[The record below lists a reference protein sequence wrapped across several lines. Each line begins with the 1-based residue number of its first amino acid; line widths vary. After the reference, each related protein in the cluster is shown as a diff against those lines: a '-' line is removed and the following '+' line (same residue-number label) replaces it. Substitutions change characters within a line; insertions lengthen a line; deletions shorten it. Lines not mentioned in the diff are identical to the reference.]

1 MRPLMQRHCTVLGIA
16 LGSLLLYACPPDDG
30 AVPAP
35 VITLERAPGAAA
47 PGATSATAA
56 PKPISGAA
64 VDAANGVN
72 ERVQVCILLPDAG
85 DSEAEGAEMR
95 RGMAIA
101 QAQVK
106 AEKWRTRTIEWL
118 EKDTKSTEAGA
129 VAAYHECM
137 LQGTPIII
145 GPVHPA
151 AVTATIPIAASHNV
165 VLIVPD
171 LGAAQPARWNDNL
184 FAIVPP
190 ATEMGRV
197 AAHNARVERGLGR
210 AIVLHTPD
218 IFGKS
223 LAQAFT
229 EGFKAGKGG
238 KVVATHALSAKNPDA
253 WSSAAIETAI
263 KTEADSIF
271 VVGPGEVAVSLAR
284 ALVSEPLRNTQA
296 WFIDWAMYPTVLEA
310 AGKAIQRVHWVN
322 RSLPRGDFQD
332 IFLSRYQAYPNF
344 AAGAGYDSIVLAATA
359 VGAAASLG
367 PKHLAE
373 AASQAKGMAGAFGT
387 GSMVKMRGISFEDVA
402 GYHPVEPVREPE
414 SETWIFSG
422 Y

>member
-1 MRPLMQRHCTVLGIA
+1 MQRHCTVLSIV
-16 LGSLLLYACPPDDG
+16 LGSLLLHACPPDDG
-30 AVPAP
+30 AVAP
-35 VITLERAPGAAA
+35 PVVNLERAPTAAVRE
-47 PGATSATAA
+47 ATSGSAVASAHSTTAA
-56 PKPISGAA
+56 
-64 VDAANGVN
+64 DAANKAN
-72 ERVQVCILLPDAG
+72 EKVQVCILLPDAG
-85 DSEAEGAEMR
+85 SSEAEGAEMR

-106 AEKWRTRTIEWL
+106 AEKWRTRTIEWI
-118 EKDTKSTEAGA
+118 EKDTRSTEAGA

-171 LGAAQPARWNDNL
+171 LGAAQPSKWEDNL

-190 ATEMGRV
+190 ATHMGWV

-223 LAQAFT
+223 LAEAFT
-229 EGFKAGKGG
+229 AGFEANRGG
-238 KVVATHALSAKNPDA
+238 KVVATHALSAKKPDA
-253 WSSAAIETAI
+253 WISAAIETAM
-263 KTEADSIF
+263 KTDADSIF
-271 VVGPGEVAVSLAR
+271 VVGPGEVAVPLAR

-359 VGAAASLG
+359 IGAAQSLG
-367 PKHLAE
+367 PKHLAQ
-373 AASQAKGMAGAFGT
+373 AASKAKDMAGAFGT
-387 GSMVKMRGISFEDVA
+387 GSMVQERGISFEDVA